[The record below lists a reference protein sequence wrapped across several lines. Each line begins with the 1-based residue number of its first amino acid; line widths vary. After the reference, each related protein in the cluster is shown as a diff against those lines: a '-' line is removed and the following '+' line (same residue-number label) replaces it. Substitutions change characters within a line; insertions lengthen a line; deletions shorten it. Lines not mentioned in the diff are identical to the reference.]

1 MHVRLAAA
9 AIFKSCANRALEKNT
24 IKKANALKVFFI
36 ELPFIM
42 IGVGDYTYLYLK
54 NLYFKSLR
62 WFCRRIPLI
71 HDLINI
77 FTLKPSIFDKKLNL
91 LEK

>member
-1 MHVRLAAA
+1 M
-9 AIFKSCANRALEKNT
+9 
-24 IKKANALKVFFI
+24 I
-36 ELPFIM
+36 EVI
-42 IGVGDYTYLYLK
+42 DYTYLYLK

-62 WFCRRIPLI
+62 WFCRCIPLI

-77 FTLKPSIFDKKLNL
+77 SALKLSSLINIFDKKLNL

>member
-1 MHVRLAAA
+1 M
-9 AIFKSCANRALEKNT
+9 
-24 IKKANALKVFFI
+24 I
-36 ELPFIM
+36 EVI
-42 IGVGDYTYLYLK
+42 DYTYLYLK

-62 WFCRRIPLI
+62 WFCGCIPLI

>member
-1 MHVRLAAA
+1 M
-9 AIFKSCANRALEKNT
+9 
-24 IKKANALKVFFI
+24 
-36 ELPFIM
+36 
-42 IGVGDYTYLYLK
+42 YLK

-62 WFCRRIPLI
+62 WFCRCIPLI

-77 FTLKPSIFDKKLNL
+77 FTLRTLIFDKKLNL

>member
-1 MHVRLAAA
+1 
-9 AIFKSCANRALEKNT
+9 
-24 IKKANALKVFFI
+24 
-36 ELPFIM
+36 M
-42 IGVGDYTYLYLK
+42 IIP

-62 WFCRRIPLI
+62 CFCGCIPLI

>member
-1 MHVRLAAA
+1 MV
-9 AIFKSCANRALEKNT
+9 IIPN
-24 IKKANALKVFFI
+24 
-36 ELPFIM
+36 
-42 IGVGDYTYLYLK
+42 LYFK

-62 WFCRRIPLI
+62 WFCRCVPLI
-71 HDLINI
+71 HIYLSMDLINI